1 LTQFLK
7 FLSRPVSALPEIALF
22 QMRVD
27 VYAET
32 LNTLIGVVQKRG
44 FGSAWVFR
52 SAAHETVERCKGWV
66 FLILSGRWRRT

>member
-1 LTQFLK
+1 MTQFLK

-32 LNTLIGVVQKRG
+32 LNPLIGVVQKRG
-44 FGSAWVFR
+44 FGSAWVFQ
-52 SAAHETVERCKGWV
+52 EYGP
-66 FLILSGRWRRT
+66 